1 MKVVTGATLIDG
13 TGSDPVTGASIVID
27 DRGRISEVGR
37 LANLP
42 ADAEVIDVA
51 GKVVMPGLIDSH
63 VHLFIDIRPMQD
75 EASTPLT
82 LKVFEAAA
90 SARATLDGGVTTVRD
105 AGGAPLGFKLAL
117 ERGLIPG
124 PRTLIS
130 VLFLSQ
136 TGGHGDSTLP
146 TGVRL
151 SFGIPIGCVP
161 EWPECICDGPDEVY
175 RAARSMLRAGADFIK
190 MMTTGGVMS
199 PTDEPG
205 ATQFTR
211 EEIAIMVH
219 EAHAHG
225 KTSMSHAQGT
235 QGIRNAVE
243 CGVESIEHGVYL
255 DEATAAEMVRRGIFL
270 VPTLQAPL
278 AVLRREEETPG
289 SVLPQSLRKTREV
302 LDVHSAAVRMAVD
315 MGVKV
320 AMGTDSGVGKHGA
333 NAEELRLLTENGM
346 TPMQAIVAATK
357 TASECVQMA
366 GDIGTLEAGKLADL
380 LVVDGDPLSDISVLE
395 DRSKLLMIMQ
405 GGRAHKDLITS

>member
-1 MKVVTGATLIDG
+1 MKVITGATLIDG
-13 TGSDPVTGASIVID
+13 TGRDPVTNASIAID
-27 DRGRISEVGR
+27 DEGRISEVGR
-37 LANLP
+37 LPRLP
-42 ADAEVIDVA
+42 RGAEVIDAA
-51 GKVVMPGLIDSH
+51 GRTVMPGLIDCH
-63 VHLFIDIRPMQD
+63 VHLFIDIRPMQE

-90 SARATLDGGVTTVRD
+90 NARATLDGGVTTVRD
-105 AGGAPLGFKLAL
+105 AGGAPLGFKLAV

-146 TGVRL
+146 SGVRL
-151 SFGIPIGCVP
+151 SFGLPIGRVP
-161 EWPECICDGPDEVY
+161 EWPECICDGVDDV
-175 RAARSMLRAGADFIK
+175 RRGVRSMLRAGADFIK

-199 PTDEPG
+199 PSDEPD
-205 ATQFTR
+205 ATQFAR
-211 EEIAIMVH
+211 EEISAMVQ

-225 KTSMSHAQGT
+225 KTCMSHAQGT

-255 DEATAAEMVRRGIFL
+255 DEPTAAEMARRGTFL
-270 VPTLQAPL
+270 VPTLQAAN
-278 AVLRREEETPG
+278 AVLKREEEQPG
-289 SVLPQSLRKTREV
+289 SVLPQSLRKVREI
-302 LDVHSAAVRMAVD
+302 LEVHTAATRMAIE

-320 AMGTDSGVGKHGA
+320 AMGTDAGVGKHGT
-333 NAEELRLLTENGM
+333 NAEEVRLLVETGM

-366 GDIGTLEAGKLADL
+366 
-380 LVVDGDPLSDISVLE
+380 
-395 DRSKLLMIMQ
+395 
-405 GGRAHKDLITS
+405 

>member
-1 MKVVTGATLIDG
+1 MKAITGATLIDG
-13 TGSDPVTGASIVID
+13 TGRDPVTDASVVIGD
-27 DRGRISEVGR
+27 EGRISQVGR
-37 LANLP
+37 LARLP
-42 ADAEVIDVA
+42 DGTEVIDVG
-51 GKVVMPGLIDSH
+51 GKTVMPGLIDSH

-90 SARATLDGGVTTVRD
+90 NARATLDGGVTTVRD
-105 AGGAPLGFKLAL
+105 AGGAPLGFKLAI

-124 PRTLIS
+124 PRPLIS

-151 SFGIPIGCVP
+151 SFGVPIGRVP
-161 EWPECICDGPDEVY
+161 EWPECICDGPDEV
-175 RAARSMLRAGADFIK
+175 RKAARSMLRAGADFIK

-199 PTDEPG
+199 PVGEPD

-211 EEIAIMVH
+211 DEIRVMVH

-225 KTSMSHAQGT
+225 KTCMSHAQGT
-235 QGIRNAVE
+235 QGIRDAVE

-255 DEATAAEMVRRGIFL
+255 DEATAAEMVRRGTFL
-270 VPTLQAPL
+270 VPTLQAAI
-278 AVLRREEETPG
+278 AVLRREEENPG
-289 SVLPQSLRKTREV
+289 SVLPQSLRKVREV
-302 LDVHSAAVRMAVD
+302 LEVHSNTTRMAID

-320 AMGTDSGVGKHGA
+320 AMGTDAGVGKHGT
-333 NAEELRLLTENGM
+333 NPEELRLLTENGM
-346 TPMQAIVAATK
+346 SPMQAIVAATR

-405 GGRAHKDLITS
+405 GGRTHKDLIPV

>member
-1 MKVVTGATLIDG
+1 MKAITGATLIDG
-13 TGSDPVTGASIVID
+13 TGRDPVTNASIVID
-27 DRGRISEVGR
+27 DEGRISEAGR
-37 LANLP
+37 LAALP
-42 ADAEVIDVA
+42 ADADVIDV
-51 GKVVMPGLIDSH
+51 GGRTVMPGLIDSH

-90 SARATLDGGVTTVRD
+90 NARATLDAGVTTVRD
-105 AGGAPLGFKLAL
+105 AGGAPLGFKLAV

-151 SFGIPIGCVP
+151 SFGVPIGRVP
-161 EWPECICDGPDEVY
+161 EWPENICDGPEEVCK
-175 RAARSMLRAGADFIK
+175 ATRSMLRAGADFIK

-199 PTDEPG
+199 PTDEPD

-211 EEIAIMVH
+211 EEIAVMVH

-225 KTSMSHAQGT
+225 KTCMSHAQGAE
-235 QGIRNAVE
+235 GIRNAVE

-255 DEATAAEMVRRGIFL
+255 DEATAAEMARRGTFL
-270 VPTLQAPL
+270 VPTLQAAL
-278 AVLRREEETPG
+278 AVLRREEENPG
-289 SVLPQSLRKTREV
+289 SVLPQSLRKVREV
-302 LDVHSAAVRMAVD
+302 LEVHSNTTRMAID

-320 AMGTDSGVGKHGA
+320 AMGTDAGVGKHGT
-333 NAEELRLLTENGM
+333 NPEELRLLTENGM
-346 TPMQAIVAATK
+346 SPMQAIVAATK

-405 GGRAHKDLITS
+405 GGRTHKDLIPV

>member
-1 MKVVTGATLIDG
+1 MKVITCATLIDG
-13 TGSDPVTGASIVID
+13 TGRDPVTNASVVID
-27 DRGRISEVGR
+27 DEGRISQVGR
-37 LANLP
+37 LTGLP
-42 ADAEVIDVA
+42 AGAEVIDA
-51 GKVVMPGLIDSH
+51 GGKTVMPGLIDSH
-63 VHLFIDIRPMQD
+63 VHLFIDIRPMQE

-90 SARATLDGGVTTVRD
+90 NARATLDGGVTTVRD

-124 PRTLIS
+124 PRTRIS

-146 TGVRL
+146 SGVRL
-151 SFGIPIGCVP
+151 SFGVPIGRVP
-161 EWPECICDGPDEVY
+161 EWPENICDGPDEVCK
-175 RAARSMLRAGADFIK
+175 AARSMLRAGADFIK

-199 PTDEPG
+199 PSDEPD

-211 EEIAIMVH
+211 EEIAVMVH
-219 EAHAHG
+219 EARAQG
-225 KTSMSHAQGT
+225 KTCMTHAQGT

-255 DEATAAEMVRRGIFL
+255 DESTAAEMVRRGTFL
-270 VPTLQAPL
+270 VPTLQAAL
-278 AVLRREEETPG
+278 AVLRREDENPG
-289 SVLPQSLRKTREV
+289 SVLPQSLRKVRDLLE
-302 LDVHSAAVRMAVD
+302 VHSNATRMAIE

-320 AMGTDSGVGKHGA
+320 AMGTDAGVGKHGA

-357 TASECVQMA
+357 TASECVQMP

-380 LVVDGDPLSDISVLE
+380 LVVDGDPLSDISILE
-395 DRSKLLMIMQ
+395 DRSKLLVIMQ
-405 GGRAHKDLITS
+405 GGHAHKDLISA

>member
-1 MKVVTGATLIDG
+1 MKVITGATLIDG
-13 TGSDPVTGASIVID
+13 TGRDPVANGSVVID
-27 DRGRISEVGR
+27 DDGRISEVGR
-37 LANLP
+37 LARFP
-42 ADAEVIDVA
+42 AGADVIDVG
-51 GKVVMPGLIDSH
+51 GKTVMPGLIDCH
-63 VHLFIDIRPMQD
+63 VHLFIDIRPMQE

-90 SARATLDGGVTTVRD
+90 NARATLDAGITTVRD

-124 PRTLIS
+124 PRTRIS

-136 TGGHGDSTLP
+136 TGGHGDSELP

-151 SFGIPIGCVP
+151 SFGIPIGRVP
-161 EWPECICDGPDEVY
+161 EWPENICDGPDE
-175 RAARSMLRAGADFIK
+175 ARRGARKMLRAGADFIK

-199 PTDEPG
+199 PTDEPD

-211 EEIAIMVH
+211 EEITAMVH

-225 KTSMSHAQGT
+225 KTCMTHAQGT
-235 QGIRNAVE
+235 RGIRNAVE

-255 DEATAAEMVRRGIFL
+255 DEATATEMARRGTFL
-270 VPTLQAPL
+270 VPTLQAAL

-289 SVLPQSLRKTREV
+289 SVLPQSLRKVREI
-302 LDVHSAAVRMAVD
+302 LEVHSHATRMAIET
-315 MGVKV
+315 GVRV
-320 AMGTDSGVGKHGA
+320 AMGTDAGVGKHGS

-346 TPMQAIVAATK
+346 TPMQAIVAATR

-380 LVVDGDPLSDISVLE
+380 LVVDGDPLSDISILE
-395 DRSKLLMIMQ
+395 DSSKLLMIMQ
-405 GGRAHKDLITS
+405 GGRAHRDLMTA